1 MWTKNNIP
9 SQAGKTAIITGAN
22 SGIGYETALA
32 LYESGAHVILACRS
46 LEKAG
51 EAISKMQTHGGKGTL
66 EGKVLD
72 LESLKSVKEFA
83 GTVLKEYANLAILVN
98 NAGVM
103 TPPASQTRDGLELQ
117 FGVNFLGHY
126 ALTACLYPLLAKTED
141 ARIVTVTSLAYV
153 SGAIDFANLR
163 LEKPY
168 DAFREYSQSKLADM
182 LFSMELQRRI
192 MANKDNVKSIAA
204 HPGVTKTELSRHMS
218 AEAYSDAVSRFGELM
233 ASWQGALPSLYA
245 ATAAEAAGGKLYGPD
260 SEDGLRGYPARQ
272 AIAPN
277 GLDEKTAEKLWETA
291 AMLTGIHFLA
301 Q

>member
-1 MWTKNNIP
+1 
-9 SQAGKTAIITGAN
+9 
-22 SGIGYETALA
+22 
-32 LYESGAHVILACRS
+32 
-46 LEKAG
+46 
-51 EAISKMQTHGGKGTL
+51 
-66 EGKVLD
+66 
-72 LESLKSVKEFA
+72 
-83 GTVLKEYANLAILVN
+83 
-98 NAGVM
+98 
-103 TPPASQTRDGLELQ
+103 
-117 FGVNFLGHY
+117 
-126 ALTACLYPLLAKTED
+126 
-141 ARIVTVTSLAYV
+141 
-153 SGAIDFANLR
+153 
-163 LEKPY
+163 
-168 DAFREYSQSKLADM
+168 
-182 LFSMELQRRI
+182 